1 MQYAMLLWPHANGR
15 YEEAARDPAKAELER
30 ILKCVN
36 ADAEVKFTRFMNAGA
51 LTFEFGVLDK
61 RQLSHISRH
70 SLMFLFGM
78 WEDNRAFVPL
88 SGSPEVSLGED
99 LAFVQ
104 KYKGKTNERFI
115 QQLINF
121 ALYSGDFSNSD
132 DKISLLDPM
141 CGRGTTLFQA
151 LNRGWIATGLDA
163 DRKEIQELNG
173 FFEKYLQFHRVKHKK
188 TVASRTIQGKSNV
201 NLTQFAIDS
210 EIILR
215 TGCAEAAYARAA
227 FGREAFH
234 FIVADLPYG
243 VQHSPSGK
251 GGADSF
257 ENTLKSAMPAWTE
270 ALKTGGAIALSYNV
284 FTLKT
289 ARVREIM
296 RQNGLVPME
305 GAEFDRTQHWVEQ
318 AVTRDIAVGV
328 KKHS

>member
-61 RQLSHISRH
+61 RQLLHISRH

-104 KYKGKTNERFI
+104 KYKGKTNERFT

-151 LNRGWIATGLDA
+151 LNRGWTATGIDA
-163 DRKEIQELNG
+163 DRREIQELNG

-188 TVASRTIQGKSNV
+188 TALSRTIQGKNPV
-201 NLTQFAIDS
+201 NLTQFEINS
-210 EIILR
+210 ENILR
-215 TGCAEAAYARAA
+215 TGCADASYARAA

-234 FIVADLPYG
+234 LIVSDLPYG
-243 VQHSPSGK
+243 VQHAPSGK

-257 ENTLKSAMPAWTE
+257 ENTIKNAMPSWAE
-270 ALKTGGAIALSYNV
+270 ALKPGGAIALSFNV

-296 RQNGLVPME
+296 RENGLVPME
-305 GAEFDRTQHWVEQ
+305 GAEFENTQHWVEQ
-318 AVTRDIAVGV
+318 AVTRDLAVGV
-328 KKHS
+328 KKRA